1 MGAVAIMPTG
11 TKSLMER
18 VNEYVKS
25 RGISKA
31 EIAQAVGFS
40 RPAVSQFCSGNYQ
53 SEELE
58 RKLETYL
65 EEHADAGIALSSS
78 QCPER
83 PSGFF
88 ASHDAQAV
96 LGVCQSCQQD
106 IGLGIVVGRSGY
118 GKTYALQHYAKLPKV
133 AYIEC
138 DDTMGK
144 RDLVE
149 SIERAL
155 GMPSSYGTIWRRVNA
170 IRQWLNAN
178 QGQLIII
185 DEADKLISR
194 YTYQKMEI
202 LRGIFDQADVGLV
215 IAGEPA
221 LEAQIKS
228 YLPRFANRVDCY
240 AALGGLTETEI
251 RQYLNGYEIH
261 EDALRE
267 LAARA
272 QNKQNGCFRLLDR
285 TLKNV
290 FRILKETGQTVIT
303 MEVISKA
310 SGMMML

>member
-1 MGAVAIMPTG
+1 MET
-11 TKSLMER
+11 TEMER
-18 VNEYVKS
+18 KLTALQQQLNDYIRDTKKS
-25 RGISKA
+25 IA
-31 EIAQAVGFS
+31 EVALALGYS
-40 RPAVSQFCSGNYQ
+40 RTAVSRFCGGNYQ
-53 SEELE
+53 SADLE
-58 RKLETYL
+58 DKVTSYL
-65 EEHADAGIALSSS
+65 QERADDPAA
-78 QCPER
+78 QEDTPQVER
-83 PSGFF
+83 PAGFF
-88 ASHDAQAV
+88 ASGDAKAI
-96 LGVCQSCQQD
+96 LSVCQSCQQD
-106 IGLGIVVGRSGY
+106 IGLGIVVGCSGY

-149 SIERAL
+149 AIERAL

-170 IRQWLNAN
+170 IRQWLNSN
-178 QGQLIII
+178 RGQLIII
-185 DEADKLISR
+185 DEADKLISK

-240 AALGGLTETEI
+240 AALGGLSEAEI
-251 RQYLNGYEIH
+251 RQYLNGYEV
-261 EDALRE
+261 EPDALRE

-272 QNKQNGCFRLLDR
+272 QNRQNGCFRLLDR

-290 FRILKETGQTVIT
+290 FRILKETGQIVIT
-303 MEVISKA
+303 MEVIGKA